1 MLALQVNSLAVHLN
15 AYNADI
21 AIFDNQLILSLEML
35 AFLSMQNAGKK
46 LLAVGTCLQ
55 PAVTLGLQVNSNL
68 VQHCGCF
75 SFRLNLFGLLGL
87 FLRHIF
93 KIINR
98 SGNSKIA
105 CREHRYRCQACKALL
120 HRQLRQTRHFK
131 AACTAADITLILQL
145 DVEADLFHLADT
157 LAAYS
162 LCRHTGSTCF
172 IFINKLRT
180 VQAQI
185 ITVVADYSLQENLTR
200 SLVIFVIFYSLQITA
215 ANTGSLFGISK
226 RDTLS
231 QSCFFQNCAD
241 SLFLII
247 HFACT
252 SAYSRRRKRS
262 SASLRDIITSRGLLP
277 TD

>member
-1 MLALQVNSLAVHLN
+1 MLALQVNSLAVHLD

-21 AIFDNQLILSLEML
+21 AVLDNQLILSLEML

-68 VQHCGCF
+68 VQHCGRF
-75 SFRLNLFGLLGL
+75 SFRLNLLGLLCL

-93 KIINR
+93 KIVNG
-98 SGNSKIA
+98 SGNGKIA
-105 CREHRYRCQACKALL
+105 CREHRYRCQSCQALL

-185 ITVVADYSLQENLTR
+185 IAVVADYSFQENLAR

-215 ANTGSLFGISK
+215 ADTGSLFGISK
-226 RDTLS
+226 RNTLS
-231 QSCFFQNCAD
+231 
-241 SLFLII
+241 
-247 HFACT
+247 
-252 SAYSRRRKRS
+252 
-262 SASLRDIITSRGLLP
+262 
-277 TD
+277 